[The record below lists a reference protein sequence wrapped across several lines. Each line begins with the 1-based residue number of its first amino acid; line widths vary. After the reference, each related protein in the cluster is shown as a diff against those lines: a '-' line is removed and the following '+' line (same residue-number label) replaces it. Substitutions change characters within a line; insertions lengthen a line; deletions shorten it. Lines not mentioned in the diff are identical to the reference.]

1 VRLTLVVLSD
11 RRASLDKHPSKI
23 RFVVLWA
30 LIISQVPLVALSA
43 QSRKSGWRT
52 YKGAWFEIRY
62 PATFKARPSL
72 KSISFDGQYDSAVFA
87 AADGSAEFYVFA
99 PQWNGK
105 PTDIEI
111 DPRKE
116 DYVSQRAEQKGT
128 ITVRRITIKAKD
140 GSYTR
145 AFEDTENTDLNIRR
159 VFGFKYRDQA
169 AYAKY
174 RSQYLTFKRSLQ
186 QFSD

>member
-1 VRLTLVVLSD
+1 MLSD
-11 RRASLDKHPSKI
+11 RRAPLKHPAKI
-23 RFVVLWA
+23 RLVIIWA
-30 LIISQVPLVALSA
+30 LIISLVPLTALSA
-43 QSRKSGWRT
+43 QTRKGGWRT

-72 KSISFDGQYDSAVFA
+72 ASISFDGQYDSAVFT

-105 PTDIEI
+105 PTDIEL
-111 DPRKE
+111 DPGKE
-116 DYVSQRAEQKGT
+116 DYVSQDEEQKGT
-128 ITVRRITIKAKD
+128 IKVRRVTIKAKD

-159 VFGFKYRDQA
+159 VFGFKYRNRMTYD
-169 AYAKY
+169 KY

>member
-1 VRLTLVVLSD
+1 MIIRSLKLPFLLVLVVTFSIS
-11 RRASLDKHPSKI
+11 SLEAGQ
-23 RFVVLWA
+23 R
-30 LIISQVPLVALSA
+30 SA
-43 QSRKSGWRT
+43 WRT

-62 PATFKARPSL
+62 PANFKARPSL
-72 KSISFDGQYDSAVFA
+72 KSISFDGQYDSAVFT

-105 PTDIEI
+105 PSDIEI
-111 DPRKE
+111 DSLKE
-116 DYVSQRAEQKGT
+116 EYVSQRSEKKGT
-128 ITVRRITIKAKD
+128 VIVRRVTIKAKD

-159 VFGFKYRDQA
+159 VFGFKYRNRA
-169 AYAKY
+169 TYNKY
-174 RSQYLTFKRSLQ
+174 RNQYLNFKRSLQ

>member
-1 VRLTLVVLSD
+1 MNKPPAT
-11 RRASLDKHPSKI
+11 I
-23 RFVVLWA
+23 R
-30 LIISQVPLVALSA
+30 LVAICALVISLAPLLALNA
-43 QSRKSGWRT
+43 QSRKGSWRK

-72 KSISFDGQYDSAVFA
+72 ESISFDGQYDSAVFT

-111 DPRKE
+111 DPNKE
-116 DYVSQRAEQKGT
+116 DYVSQDAEQKGT
-128 ITVRRITIKAKD
+128 ITVRRVTIKAKD

-159 VFGFKYRDQA
+159 VFGFKYRNQGIYD
-169 AYAKY
+169 KY
-174 RSQYLTFKRSLQ
+174 RNQYLTFKRSLQ

>member
-1 VRLTLVVLSD
+1 VTTPSSNP
-11 RRASLDKHPSKI
+11 RRAI
-23 RFVVLWA
+23 LW
-30 LIISQVPLVALSA
+30 ILVASFLPLISVDAQRTKSA
-43 QSRKSGWRT
+43 WRT
-52 YKGAWFEIRY
+52 YKGAWFEIKY
-62 PATFKARPSL
+62 PSNFKPRPSL
-72 KSISFDGQYDSAVFA
+72 ASISFEGQYDSAVFT

-111 DPRKE
+111 DAGKE
-116 DYVSQRAEQKGT
+116 EYVSQRAEQKGT
-128 ITVRRITIKAKD
+128 ITVRRVTIKAKD

-145 AFEDTENTDLNIRR
+145 AIEDTENTDLNIRR
-159 VFGFKYRDQA
+159 VFGFKYRNRA
-169 AYAKY
+169 AYDKY

>member
-1 VRLTLVVLSD
+1 LN
-11 RRASLDKHPSKI
+11 KYPSNLR
-23 RFVVLWA
+23 RFVIWA
-30 LIISQVPLVALSA
+30 LVISLVPLLTLSA

-52 YKGAWFEIRY
+52 YKGAWFEIKY
-62 PATFKARPSL
+62 PANFKARASL
-72 KSISFDGQYDSAVFA
+72 KSISFDGEYDSAVFT

-111 DPRKE
+111 DSRKE
-116 DYVSQRAEQKGT
+116 EYVSQRTEQKGT
-128 ITVRRITIKAKD
+128 VSVRRVTIKAKD

-145 AFEDTENTDLNIRR
+145 AFEDSENTDLNIRR
-159 VFGFKYRDQA
+159 VFGFKYKNPA
-169 AYAKY
+169 AYARY
-174 RSQYLTFKRSLQ
+174 RNQYLTFKRSLQ

>member
-1 VRLTLVVLSD
+1 LN
-11 RRASLDKHPSKI
+11 KYPSYLR
-23 RFVVLWA
+23 RFVIWS
-30 LIISQVPLVALSA
+30 LIISLVPLLASGA

-52 YKGAWFEIRY
+52 YKGAWFEIKY
-62 PATFKARPSL
+62 PANFKARASL
-72 KSISFDGQYDSAVFA
+72 KSISFDGEYDSAVFA
-87 AADGSAEFYVFA
+87 AADGTAEFYVFA

-111 DPRKE
+111 DSRKE
-116 DYVSQRAEQKGT
+116 EYVSQRTEQKGT
-128 ITVRRITIKAKD
+128 VSVRRVTIKAKD

-145 AFEDTENTDLNIRR
+145 VVEDSENTDLNIRR
-159 VFGFKYRDQA
+159 VFGFKYKNPA

-174 RSQYLTFKRSLQ
+174 RNQYLMFKRSLQ

>member
-1 VRLTLVVLSD
+1 M
-11 RRASLDKHPSKI
+11 KHPAQI
-23 RFVVLWA
+23 RLIVILGS
-30 LIISQVPLVALSA
+30 IISLVPLVALSA
-43 QSRKSGWRT
+43 QSPKSAWRT
-52 YKGAWFEIRY
+52 YKGAWFEIKY
-62 PATFKARPSL
+62 PATFKARASL
-72 KSISFDGQYDSAVFA
+72 ESISFDGKHDSAIFT

-111 DPRKE
+111 DTSKE
-116 DYVSQRAEQKGT
+116 EYVSQQVEQKGT
-128 ITVRRITIKAKD
+128 INVRRVTIKAKD

-159 VFGFKYRDQA
+159 VFGFKYRSQA

-174 RSQYLTFKRSLQ
+174 RNQYLAFKKSLQ

>member
-1 VRLTLVVLSD
+1 MNNRP
-11 RRASLDKHPSKI
+11 ASFRH
-23 RFVVLWA
+23 A
-30 LIISQVPLVALSA
+30 LIWVLIIALAPLMVLGA

-52 YKGAWFEIRY
+52 YKGAWFEIKY
-62 PATFKARPSL
+62 PANFKARPSL
-72 KSISFDGQYDSAVFA
+72 ASISFEGQYDSAVFM

-99 PQWNGK
+99 PMWNGK

-111 DPRKE
+111 DPSKE
-116 DYVSQRAEQKGT
+116 EYVSQRAEQKGT
-128 ITVRRITIKAKD
+128 VTVRRVTIKAKD

-159 VFGFKYRDQA
+159 VFGFKYRNRA
-169 AYAKY
+169 AYDKY
-174 RSQYLTFKRSLQ
+174 RNQYLTFKRSLQ

>member
-1 VRLTLVVLSD
+1 M
-11 RRASLDKHPSKI
+11 K
-23 RFVVLWA
+23 
-30 LIISQVPLVALSA
+30 
-43 QSRKSGWRT
+43 RKSIALYVLCAFVATCFLPTSLGARQRTGWRV
-52 YKGAWFEIRY
+52 YKGAWFEIKY
-62 PATFKARPSL
+62 PAGFKARASL
-72 KSISFDGQYDSAVFA
+72 ESISFDGKHDSAVFT
-87 AADGSAEFYVFA
+87 AADGSVEFYVFA

-111 DPRKE
+111 DPSNE
-116 DYVSQRAEQKGT
+116 EYVAQHAEKKGT
-128 ITVRRITIKAKD
+128 INVRRVTIKAKD

-159 VFGFKYRDQA
+159 VFGFKYKNQA

-174 RSQYLTFKRSLQ
+174 RGQYLTFKNSLQ

>member
-1 VRLTLVVLSD
+1 MKRESIALYILCALVVTCFL
-11 RRASLDKHPSKI
+11 ATSLDA
-23 RFVVLWA
+23 RQRA
-30 LIISQVPLVALSA
+30 
-43 QSRKSGWRT
+43 GWRL
-52 YKGAWFEIRY
+52 YKGAWFEIKY
-62 PATFKARPSL
+62 PAAFKARASL
-72 KSISFDGQYDSAVFA
+72 KSISFDGEYDSAVFT

-116 DYVSQRAEQKGT
+116 EYVSQRAEQKGT
-128 ITVRRITIKAKD
+128 ITVRRVTIKAKD

-159 VFGFKYRDQA
+159 VFGFKYKNQA
-169 AYAKY
+169 VYAKY
-174 RSQYLTFKRSLQ
+174 RNQYLAFKRSLQ

>member
-1 VRLTLVVLSD
+1 MVLIS
-11 RRASLDKHPSKI
+11 
-23 RFVVLWA
+23 VL
-30 LIISQVPLVALSA
+30 PLVGLGS
-43 QSRKSGWRT
+43 QTPKRSWRT
-52 YKGAWFEIRY
+52 YKGAWFEIKY

-72 KSISFDGQYDSAVFA
+72 ESISFDGQYDSAVFT

-111 DPRKE
+111 DATKE
-116 DYVSQRAEQKGT
+116 DYVSQDAEQKGT
-128 ITVRRITIKAKD
+128 ITVRRVTIKAKD
-140 GSYTR
+140 GTYTR

-159 VFGFKYRDQA
+159 VFGFKYKNQVTYDR
-169 AYAKY
+169 Y
-174 RSQYLTFKRSLQ
+174 RAQYLTFKKSLQ